1 MTIMRSAAFN
11 RVISGICLLA
21 MFLSGCGAAP
31 DIASTATSPVEPLQP
46 SPDIVVTLASVTA
59 PATPPAA
66 ESPDPGTPTPTFLPL
81 PQYTLTATL
90 DYAAHHLVSDE
101 QIVYTN
107 RTGETM
113 NELVLMIP
121 PLDFPGVFT
130 LQHMEWEDGVPVEG
144 SNLQSSRMDIPL
156 RTPLAPGEAVSLHI
170 AYELQIP
177 SPTPSAEVRPIPF
190 GYTARQTNLV
200 DWYPFVA
207 PYIPGKGWL
216 AHKPGYFGEH
226 LVYEDSDIHVN
237 LRLESDRPEMTVAA
251 SALETKDG
259 EWRHY
264 SHPSARNF
272 AWSVSPQYQVA
283 ETDVGNTKV
292 ISYFFPY
299 HQAAG
304 EAALKTTAEALAL
317 YNERFGDYR
326 HPVLSVVEADFL
338 DGMEYD
344 GLYFLSNGFYN
355 LYQGTPGEYLVAIA
369 AHETAHQWFYGA
381 VGNDQ
386 ALEPWLD
393 EALCTYAERLYFENL
408 HPEAIDWWWDYRVQY
423 YQPSGWVDSN
433 VYNSQGY
440 RAYRDAVYLNGA
452 MFLEDLRTLMGD
464 SAFFA
469 FLRSYVTEKSGQ
481 IVTQKDFFTGMSQFT
496 SSDTSALLKKY
507 FSNP

>member
-1 MTIMRSAAFN
+1 MIKRACTVN
-11 RVISGICLLA
+11 RIVSGLCLLSL
-21 MFLSGCGAAP
+21 FLAGCGAAP
-31 DIASTATSPVEPLQP
+31 DIASTATTPAEPLQP
-46 SPDIVVTLASVTA
+46 SPNIVVTQPPVTTLTA
-59 PATPPAA
+59 PPADAPSDAATPA
-66 ESPDPGTPTPTFLPL
+66 PTLLPL

-90 DYAAHHLVSDE
+90 DYAAHHLATDE
-101 QIVYTN
+101 QIVFTN
-107 RTGETM
+107 RTGETL

-121 PLDFPGVFT
+121 PIDFPGVFT
-130 LQHMEWEDGVPVEG
+130 LQQMEWQDGLPVEG
-144 SNLQSSRMDIPL
+144 GSLQGSRMDIPL
-156 RTPLAPGEAVSLHI
+156 RVPLSPGEFVGLNIS
-170 AYELQIP
+170 YELQLP
-177 SPTPSAEVRPIPF
+177 SPTPSEEVRPIPF

-216 AHKPGYFGEH
+216 AHQPGYFGEH
-226 LVYEDSDIHVN
+226 LVYEDSDFHVN
-237 LRLESDRPEMTVAA
+237 LRLEGDPPELTVAA
-251 SALETKDG
+251 STLETKDG

-264 SHPSARNF
+264 THPSARNF
-272 AWSVSPQYQVA
+272 AWSVSHQYQVA
-283 ETDVGNTKV
+283 ETNVGNTKI

-299 HQAAG
+299 HQVAG
-304 EAALKTTAEALAL
+304 EAVLKTTAEALAL

-326 HPVLSVVEADFL
+326 HPALSVVEADFL

-408 HPEAIDWWWDYRVQY
+408 HPEAIDWWWSYRIQY
-423 YQPSGWVDSN
+423 YQPSGWVDTSI
-433 VYNSQGY
+433 YNAQGY

-452 MFLEDLRTLMGD
+452 MFLEELRTLMGD

-469 FLRSYVTEKSGQ
+469 FLRSYATEKSGQ
-481 IVTQKDFFTGMSQFT
+481 IATREDFFTLLSQY
-496 SSDTSALLKKY
+496 TSADTRPLLKKY